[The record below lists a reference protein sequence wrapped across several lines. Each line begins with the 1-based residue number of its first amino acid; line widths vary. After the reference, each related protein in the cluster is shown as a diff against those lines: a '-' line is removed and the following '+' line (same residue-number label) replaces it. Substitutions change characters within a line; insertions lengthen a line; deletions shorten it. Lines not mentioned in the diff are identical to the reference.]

1 MDNQTAVEKFQEEYE
16 KEILELLVLIKSD
29 VGGASVKGDMLMPSA
44 EFMASMD
51 IATGELSKE
60 KGRLE
65 WMIPKAKDR
74 VGWGF
79 ELKKLTIYHVK
90 VRKCKQS
97 VLEPYMLK
105 EMNNRFLLL
114 EVLDSQVIHPVLDQ
128 MRKEKLKT
136 IYIEDEVLGKFSLN
150 RDYSWF
156 EGEINWLGEKC
167 SVSLG
172 TDEEDGDSAEK
183 AWTAFKQLYTNLKE
197 WDQKVRYFAAKELT
211 ILANDWIMDSVE
223 EGEEEPEDITKDE
236 FMRRMRISELAVE
249 SDGGLTLYYNDDNMF
264 WGHVILIEANISG
277 KITSAHIAG

>member
-1 MDNQTAVEKFQEEYE
+1 M
-16 KEILELLVLIKSD
+16 
-29 VGGASVKGDMLMPSA
+29 
-44 EFMASMD
+44 
-51 IATGELSKE
+51 
-60 KGRLE
+60 
-65 WMIPKAKDR
+65 
-74 VGWGF
+74 
-79 ELKKLTIYHVK
+79 
-90 VRKCKQS
+90 
-97 VLEPYMLK
+97 
-105 EMNNRFLLL
+105 
-114 EVLDSQVIHPVLDQ
+114 
-128 MRKEKLKT
+128 
-136 IYIEDEVLGKFSLN
+136 
-150 RDYSWF
+150 
-156 EGEINWLGEKC
+156 
-167 SVSLG
+167 G

>member
-105 EMNNRFLLL
+105 EMNNRFF
-114 EVLDSQVIHPVLDQ
+114 II
-128 MRKEKLKT
+128 R
-136 IYIEDEVLGKFSLN
+136 GF
-150 RDYSWF
+150 R
-156 EGEINWLGEKC
+156 
-167 SVSLG
+167 
-172 TDEEDGDSAEK
+172 
-183 AWTAFKQLYTNLKE
+183 
-197 WDQKVRYFAAKELT
+197 
-211 ILANDWIMDSVE
+211 
-223 EGEEEPEDITKDE
+223 
-236 FMRRMRISELAVE
+236 
-249 SDGGLTLYYNDDNMF
+249 
-264 WGHVILIEANISG
+264 
-277 KITSAHIAG
+277 